1 VLIHLRLSATTDTE
15 QCSTGREAVMTPQ
28 GWGNLW
34 RDMSRYYFIVAVVI
48 IVEIYCDTGG
58 TSWNGCVLFC

>member
-1 VLIHLRLSATTDTE
+1 
-15 QCSTGREAVMTPQ
+15 MTPQ

-58 TSWNGCVLFC
+58 TSWNGCVLLC